1 MLFADKLIRLRKHF
15 GWTREQLASSLS
27 VSEETILKWET
38 DVQKPD
44 VAKIL
49 VIGRIFGVPIE
60 YLIRNDLD
68 IEELLDDGGL
78 LKSLSHDEANDYIKH
93 RERMATRVS
102 LGAFALIFS
111 IIPLVLFGGLTD
123 VGLGETFA
131 AVCGTVLL
139 ILGIAVATYL
149 FVVAY
154 KSNAPFA
161 YLSLEPFD
169 LEYGV
174 LDKVKEQR
182 EAFRRRYAVLNIIA
196 TGMCLLSPMPIVIAA
211 LAGNGL
217 LVILMLAVMIAAI
230 SIAVATFLYA
240 GIKWSAMQKLVKEG
254 DFSESEKEKK
264 KMTRSVTKI
273 YWGVAAALYLTLS
286 IVTGMWDTT
295 WVIWPVSA
303 LLFLGVNTI
312 AKVMYEGKR

>member
-1 MLFADKLIRLRKHF
+1 MLFADKLIKLRKHF

-27 VSEETILKWET
+27 VSEEQILKWET
-38 DVQKPD
+38 DAEKPD

-78 LKSLSHDEANDYIKH
+78 LKSLSHEEADEYIKH
-93 RERMATRVS
+93 REHTATRVAI
-102 LGAFALIFS
+102 GAFSLIFS
-111 IIPLVLFGGLTD
+111 IMPLVLFGGLTD
-123 VGLGETFA
+123 VGMKDVLA
-131 AVCGTVLL
+131 AVLGSLL
-139 ILGIAVATYL
+139 LALGIGIAAYF

-161 YLSLEPFD
+161 YLSLDPFD

-174 LDKVKEQR
+174 LDKVKEKR
-182 EAFRRRYAVLNIIA
+182 EAFRRRYAALNIAA
-196 TGMCLLSPMPIVIAA
+196 TAICLASPLPLVIAA

-217 LVILMLAVMIAAI
+217 LVILMLAFMIACI

-254 DFSESEKEKK
+254 EFSESEKERK

-273 YWGVAAALYLTLS
+273 YWCVAAALYFTLS
-286 IVTGMWDTT
+286 IFTGMWDTT
-295 WVIWPVSA
+295 WVIWPVAA

>member
-1 MLFADKLIRLRKHF
+1 MLFADKLIKLRKHYD
-15 GWTREQLASSLS
+15 WTREQLASSLS

-38 DVQKPD
+38 NASKPD

-78 LKSLSHDEANDYIKH
+78 LKSLSNEEANEYVNH
-93 RERMATRVS
+93 RERMATRIAI
-102 LGAFALIFS
+102 GAFALIMS
-111 IIPLVLFGGLTD
+111 IMPLILFGGLTD
-123 VGLGETFA
+123 VGMSEGLA
-131 AVCGTVLL
+131 AGLGTVLL
-139 ILGIAVATYL
+139 LLGIGVATY
-149 FVVAY
+149 FFIVAY
-154 KSNAPFA
+154 RSNAPFA

-174 LDKVKEQR
+174 LDKIKEKR
-182 EAFRRRYAVLNIIA
+182 EAFRRRYAVLNIAA
-196 TGMCLLSPMPIVIAA
+196 TGICLLSPMPIVIAA

-230 SIAVATFLYA
+230 SIAVSTFLYA

-273 YWGVAAALYLTLS
+273 YWGVATALYFTLS